1 MKIEIIEEPVQFHL
15 HGIEGVVEN
24 EKYGEIG
31 FRLMNEMWQVVKGA
45 NVPQPLG
52 LSAQRQDVRWR

>member
-1 MKIEIIEEPVQFHL
+1 MKFEIIEEPVQFHL

-31 FRLMNEMWQVVKGA
+31 FRL
-45 NVPQPLG
+45 
-52 LSAQRQDVRWR
+52 